1 MAPRRRTRLVKL
13 DGSSVFRTA
22 RKQKLRE
29 YFEEKKGKMSF
40 EDEFNDEDDYHR
52 PMTRAEIESYNKQIE
67 ETGVM
72 IISSAWNGIRIVQP
86 TVRWAHLVW
95 FSHYV
100 PRWALIQWMAFHGRL
115 STKDRLFNW
124 GVVQSTECMLYVNG
138 VETHNHLFFE
148 CSFSNWLWKQF
159 LRK

>member
-1 MAPRRRTRLVKL
+1 
-13 DGSSVFRTA
+13 
-22 RKQKLRE
+22 
-29 YFEEKKGKMSF
+29 
-40 EDEFNDEDDYHR
+40 
-52 PMTRAEIESYNKQIE
+52 
-67 ETGVM
+67 M